1 MTVAPAV
8 SIIDRS
14 AIPISSIIQL
24 LTQRRAVTES
34 VSGRAT
40 LLGSVQSSLYT
51 MVLRPHRFF
60 IARPFAIMLFLYSS
74 TYLSANTVDTA
85 SSIMNNKPADTVTSG
100 LPKFLAVSAVNLNL
114 SLFKDVQYAKMFGT
128 TAPTALPRASYGI
141 FIVRDCMTL
150 FASFNVPQMIAPRL
164 PPSVDGYISR
174 LSAAQVATPVMM
186 QIFGTPLHLLGLDLY
201 NRNRALAWADRWT
214 QVKRAWPRTT
224 VARMCRVLPAFGIG
238 GVVNTKTRTSLMSQ
252 INAP

>member
-1 MTVAPAV
+1 MESTNLLEKTTERNSGAITARRLVVDGTSALVAGMTVAPAV
-8 SIIDRS
+8 SIID
-14 AIPISSIIQL
+14 
-24 LTQRRAVTES
+24 RAVTES

-186 QIFGTPLHLLGLDLY
+186 QIFGTPLHLLGLDL
-201 NRNRALAWADRWT
+201 
-214 QVKRAWPRTT
+214 
-224 VARMCRVLPAFGIG
+224 
-238 GVVNTKTRTSLMSQ
+238 
-252 INAP
+252 